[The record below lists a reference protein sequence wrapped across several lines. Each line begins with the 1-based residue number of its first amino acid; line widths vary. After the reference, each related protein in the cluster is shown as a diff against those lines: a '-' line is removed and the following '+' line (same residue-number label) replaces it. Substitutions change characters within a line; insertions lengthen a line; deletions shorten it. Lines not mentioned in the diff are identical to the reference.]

1 MYIAL
6 ESYSEQDPRLVPE
19 MEFID
24 SLTWAIFNVCYI
36 KPENVSKVDFSNL
49 NYEELTPELYSAFK
63 FLSAT
68 DDYKLSIAA
77 DSDISKDFVSV
88 SSLEAHDYKPKVKY
102 TLTDADKAQLVNV
115 YKLVMRLYLTH
126 HYNNLDAAAVEFN
139 KETRARIAAEVES
152 LTDVDQ
158 CRVMMHTKFGISCSS
173 KLAERLNL
181 GTTQIQLSNR
191 IHTA

>member
-24 SLTWAIFNVCYI
+24 SLQWAIFNVCYI
-36 KPENVSKVDFSNL
+36 KPENVSKVDFSNI

-77 DSDISKDFVSV
+77 GSDIHSEFVSV
-88 SSLEAHDYKPKVKY
+88 SSLESHDYKPKAKY
-102 TLTDADKAQLVNV
+102 TMTDADKASLVNV
-115 YKLVMRLYLTH
+115 YKLVMRLYLNY
-126 HYNNLDAAAVEFN
+126 HYNSLDPAAVEFN
-139 KETRARIAAEVES
+139 TAKRAEIAAEIES
-152 LTDVDQ
+152 MTDADQ
-158 CRVMMHTKFGISCSS
+158 CRVTLHTKFGISCSS
-173 KLAERLNL
+173 KLSERNGLVAPSV
-181 GTTQIQLSNR
+181 QLSNP